1 MSQEGTEENELKR
14 PERRQL
20 RADPESPCSAF
31 GGDRHSM
38 LKKKKRAVAGLTVFI
53 GGMSAPEDHEFTDPP
68 QWSIS
73 DQLMLL
79 TEVEN

>member
-31 GGDRHSM
+31 GGDRQSM
-38 LKKKKRAVAGLTVFI
+38 LKKKNVR
-53 GGMSAPEDHEFTDPP
+53 
-68 QWSIS
+68 
-73 DQLMLL
+73 LL
-79 TEVEN
+79 A